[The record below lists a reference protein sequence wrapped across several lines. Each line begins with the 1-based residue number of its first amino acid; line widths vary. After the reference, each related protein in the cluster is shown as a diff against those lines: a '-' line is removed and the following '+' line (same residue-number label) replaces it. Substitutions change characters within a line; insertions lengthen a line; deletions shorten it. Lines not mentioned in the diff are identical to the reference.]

1 MPMFFSA
8 ATGGFYRPD
17 VNRPADAVEISD
29 AAHARLLAGQA
40 AGRAIVPGK
49 GGKPVLADRIPLR
62 AQLVTAIRREAAR
75 RIEAIAPAWRQ
86 LNDLR
91 DPSPA
96 AAARFAAIDAVR
108 AASTLIEQD
117 LSETATTGLL
127 AFPVA
132 DHPAW
137 PALPT
142 SPTANLLESN

>member
-17 VNRPADAVEISD
+17 AKLPADAVEISD

-49 GGKPVLADRIPLR
+49 GGKPVLADRVPMR
-62 AQLVTAIRREAAR
+62 AQLVAAIRREAAR

-91 DPSPA
+91 DPTPA

-108 AASTLIEQD
+108 AASNLIEQD
-117 LSETATTGLL
+117 MAATEVPGLP
-127 AFPVA
+127 AFPVV
-132 DHPAW
+132 DHPLW
-137 PALPT
+137 PETTPT
-142 SPTANLLESN
+142 ESN